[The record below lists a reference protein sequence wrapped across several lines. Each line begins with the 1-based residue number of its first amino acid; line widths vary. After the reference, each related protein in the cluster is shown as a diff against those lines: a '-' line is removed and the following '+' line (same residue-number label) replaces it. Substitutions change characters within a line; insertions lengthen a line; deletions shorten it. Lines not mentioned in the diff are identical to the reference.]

1 MKTPKKPAR
10 KSKTPQPATSKRD
23 LYAELSE
30 PFPKGTWKFNPQT
43 GMHSMNIVHRYN
55 RLNNVLGVNGWSKKE
70 HIKSIESLEEFDDKG
85 RRYWEATAEVFMN
98 FPALGKDVFREGRGG
113 HKNTDRGD
121 AEKGAVSDAAGNAL
135 KDLVGKEAYLGL
147 LDAPLDES
155 HGNIFRLDKDGPPP
169 KPTDKAVFV
178 PFNGIITEIIDGLQ
192 GSWIQISGETCYA
205 EKRLAGYFDEGLNRY
220 AEGNAKWWWP
230 DGVTPVKKITGVI
243 GVNALAPMKIPTINE
258 RES

>member
-1 MKTPKKPAR
+1 MKSSKKKPTR
-10 KSKTPQPATSKRD
+10 KIKPTAPAKPKRD

-30 PFPKGTWKFNPQT
+30 RLAGWKPSRD
-43 GMHSMNIVHRYN
+43 GMHSINIVHRYD
-55 RLNNVLGVNGWSKKE
+55 RLNKVLGVTGWSKQE
-70 HIKSIESLEEFDDKG
+70 TITSIEPLNEFDDQE
-85 RRYWEATAEVFMN
+85 RRYWMATAAVHIDL
-98 FPALGKDVFREGRGG
+98 PGLGKGVFREGRGG
-113 HKNTDRGD
+113 HKNVDRGD

-135 KDLVGKEAYLGL
+135 KDLVGKEAYLGQ

-169 KPTDKAVFV
+169 KPTDKDVFV

-205 EKRLAGYFDEGLNRY
+205 EKRLAGYFDESLNRY

-243 GVNALAPMKIPTINE
+243 GVSAIAPMKIPTINE